1 LAAKL
6 AAVLVVVVGWG
17 ICGMALYALALG
29 SASVAAA
36 SFIVAIAVWVASRG
50 ASFRAAPNFYV
61 FGASLAS
68 FRAARSGAGQ
78 RIAQHRIHTLTARRD
93 QALRRTHDLQTYASF
108 CLRESECWPED
119 SIDRAELVAYSEVAS
134 RLADESLREWREIE
148 RKLRA
153 ERFEQI
159 TSSAR

>member
-1 LAAKL
+1 LAAKAPLIGSL

-17 ICGMALYALALG
+17 ICGMALYAVALG

-36 SFIVAIAVWVASRG
+36 SFIVAIAVWVASSG
-50 ASFRAAPNFYV
+50 AAPSESFSSFRRRLVFY
-61 FGASLAS
+61 
-68 FRAARSGAGQ
+68 ARNTNRRSPE
-78 RIAQHRIHTLTARRD
+78 HRIHTLSARRD

-134 RLADESLREWREIE
+134 RLADESLREWRELHRAI
-148 RKLRA
+148 RA

-159 TSSAR
+159 TSR